1 MPMMT
6 TKEVTVYLGY
16 SYSRM
21 RQLIC
26 LGQAPPYMK
35 IGNAV
40 RFWKSDIN
48 EWLEAHR
55 VPAAGGC
62 LIIGTGKNFHIFHR
76 NR

>member
-6 TKEVTVYLGY
+6 TKEVAVYLGY

-26 LGQAPPYMK
+26 LGQVPPYMK

-40 RFWKSDIN
+40 RFRQSDID

-62 LIIGTGKNFHIFHR
+62 LTLAGKKGAGSLS
-76 NR
+76 